1 MADNLK
7 LPSGAVPPPA
17 AGSKVQPKKE
27 TVRISLPPKTAA
39 KETVRLE
46 LPPRSAAAAAPAP
59 AAPAAPRPA
68 APAVAA
74 PAVAAP
80 AGAKQTVRLSLPPKP
95 SAAKETVRLELPPK
109 PGAKA
114 PAVAGEIKLLV
125 PQVAPMAASASIPD
139 AAEMATMDSSQAS
152 PLPAAVKPGGLKG
165 GPPGS
170 RLPGGVVASPGQVG
184 APPASE
190 QPDAPPS
197 AVAVPAIK
205 ALPKQA
211 MTSAPISVPPGGVVV
226 RAAGWPDYL
235 LAGLALAT
243 GIAAVVHLLM
253 LIGGGK

>member
-7 LPSGAVPPPA
+7 LPAGAVPPPA

-27 TVRISLPPKTAA
+27 TVRISLPPKSSA

-74 PAVAAP
+74 PAA
-80 AGAKQTVRLSLPPKP
+80 AKQ
-95 SAAKETVRLELPPK
+95 TVRLELPPK

-114 PAVAGEIKLLV
+114 PVVAGEVKLLV
-125 PQVAPMAASASIPD
+125 PQVAAMAASVSIPD

-190 QPDAPPS
+190 QPDSTPS
-197 AVAVPAIK
+197 AMAVPAQK

-211 MTSAPISVPPGGVVV
+211 MTSASISVPPGGVVV

-235 LAGLALAT
+235 LAGLALVT

-253 LIGGGK
+253 LIGGGN

>member
-1 MADNLK
+1 MNSPSLASRADTLDMADNLK
-7 LPSGAVPPPA
+7 LPAGAVPPPA

-27 TVRISLPPKTAA
+27 TVRISLPPKSSA

-74 PAVAAP
+74 PAA
-80 AGAKQTVRLSLPPKP
+80 AKQ
-95 SAAKETVRLELPPK
+95 TVRLELPPK

-190 QPDAPPS
+190 QPDATPS

-235 LAGLALAT
+235 LAGLALVT

>member
-7 LPSGAVPPPA
+7 LPAGAVPPPA

-74 PAVAAP
+74 PAA
-80 AGAKQTVRLSLPPKP
+80 AKQ
-95 SAAKETVRLELPPK
+95 TVRLELPPK

-125 PQVAPMAASASIPD
+125 PQVAAMAASVSIPD

-190 QPDAPPS
+190 QPDATPS

-235 LAGLALAT
+235 LAGLALVT

>member
-1 MADNLK
+1 MADDLK
-7 LPSGAVPPPA
+7 LPAGAVPPPA

-74 PAVAAP
+74 PA
-80 AGAKQTVRLSLPPKP
+80 GAKQ
-95 SAAKETVRLELPPK
+95 TVRLELPPK

-114 PAVAGEIKLLV
+114 PAVAGEVKLLV
-125 PQVAPMAASASIPD
+125 PQVTAMAASVSIPD

-190 QPDAPPS
+190 QPDATPS

-235 LAGLALAT
+235 LAGLALVT

>member
-7 LPSGAVPPPA
+7 LPAGAVPPPA

-74 PAVAAP
+74 PAA
-80 AGAKQTVRLSLPPKP
+80 AKQ
-95 SAAKETVRLELPPK
+95 TVRLELPPK

-125 PQVAPMAASASIPD
+125 PQVTAMTAMAASVSIPD

-190 QPDAPPS
+190 QPDATPS

-235 LAGLALAT
+235 LAGLALVT

>member
-1 MADNLK
+1 M
-7 LPSGAVPPPA
+7 
-17 AGSKVQPKKE
+17 
-27 TVRISLPPKTAA
+27 
-39 KETVRLE
+39 
-46 LPPRSAAAAAPAP
+46 
-59 AAPAAPRPA
+59 
-68 APAVAA
+68 
-74 PAVAAP
+74 
-80 AGAKQTVRLSLPPKP
+80 
-95 SAAKETVRLELPPK
+95 
-109 PGAKA
+109 
-114 PAVAGEIKLLV
+114 AGEIKLLV

-190 QPDAPPS
+190 QPDATPS
-197 AVAVPAIK
+197 AMAVPAKK

>member
-74 PAVAAP
+74 PAA
-80 AGAKQTVRLSLPPKP
+80 AKQ
-95 SAAKETVRLELPPK
+95 TVRLELPPK

-125 PQVAPMAASASIPD
+125 PQVSATAASVSIPD

-190 QPDAPPS
+190 QPDATPS

-235 LAGLALAT
+235 LAGLALVT
-243 GIAAVVHLLM
+243 GIVAVVHLLM

>member
-7 LPSGAVPPPA
+7 LPPGAVPPPA

-27 TVRISLPPKTAA
+27 TVRISLPPKSSA

-74 PAVAAP
+74 PAA
-80 AGAKQTVRLSLPPKP
+80 AKQ
-95 SAAKETVRLELPPK
+95 TVRLELPPK

-125 PQVAPMAASASIPD
+125 PQVAAMAASVSIPD

-190 QPDAPPS
+190 QPDATPS

>member
-7 LPSGAVPPPA
+7 LPAGAVPPPA

-27 TVRISLPPKTAA
+27 TVRISLPPKSSA

-74 PAVAAP
+74 PAA
-80 AGAKQTVRLSLPPKP
+80 AKQ
-95 SAAKETVRLELPPK
+95 TVRLELPPK

-125 PQVAPMAASASIPD
+125 PQVAAMAASVSIPD

-190 QPDAPPS
+190 QPDATPS

-235 LAGLALAT
+235 LAGLALVT

>member
-74 PAVAAP
+74 PA
-80 AGAKQTVRLSLPPKP
+80 GAKQ
-95 SAAKETVRLELPPK
+95 TVRLELPPK

-125 PQVAPMAASASIPD
+125 PQVAAMAASVSIPD

-190 QPDAPPS
+190 QPDATPS

-235 LAGLALAT
+235 LAGLALVT

>member
-74 PAVAAP
+74 PAA
-80 AGAKQTVRLSLPPKP
+80 AKQ
-95 SAAKETVRLELPPK
+95 TVRLELPPK

-125 PQVAPMAASASIPD
+125 PQVAAMAASVSIPD

-190 QPDAPPS
+190 QPDATPS

-235 LAGLALAT
+235 LAGLALVT

>member
-7 LPSGAVPPPA
+7 LPAGAVPPPA

-46 LPPRSAAAAAPAP
+46 LPPRPAAPAVAAPAP

-68 APAVAA
+68 ALAVAA
-74 PAVAAP
+74 PA
-80 AGAKQTVRLSLPPKP
+80 
-95 SAAKETVRLELPPK
+95 AAKETVRLELPPK

-114 PAVAGEIKLLV
+114 PVVVGEIKLLV
-125 PQVAPMAASASIPD
+125 PQVAAMAASVSIPN

-190 QPDAPPS
+190 QPDSTPS
-197 AVAVPAIK
+197 AMVVPAKK
-205 ALPKQA
+205 ALPNHLPNQG
-211 MTSAPISVPPGGVVV
+211 MTSAPIAAGGVVV

-243 GIAAVVHLLM
+243 GIAAVVRLLM

>member
-74 PAVAAP
+74 PA
-80 AGAKQTVRLSLPPKP
+80 GAKQ
-95 SAAKETVRLELPPK
+95 TVRLELPPK

-125 PQVAPMAASASIPD
+125 PQVAAMAASVSIPD

-190 QPDAPPS
+190 QPDATPS

-235 LAGLALAT
+235 LAGLALVT
-243 GIAAVVHLLM
+243 GIVAVVHLLM

>member
-27 TVRISLPPKTAA
+27 TVRISLPPKSSA

-74 PAVAAP
+74 PAA
-80 AGAKQTVRLSLPPKP
+80 AKQ
-95 SAAKETVRLELPPK
+95 TVRLELPPK

-125 PQVAPMAASASIPD
+125 PQVAAMAASVSIPD

-190 QPDAPPS
+190 QPDYTPS

-253 LIGGGK
+253 LIGGGN

>member
-1 MADNLK
+1 MNSPSLASRADTLDMADNLK

-74 PAVAAP
+74 PAA
-80 AGAKQTVRLSLPPKP
+80 AKQ
-95 SAAKETVRLELPPK
+95 TVRLELPPK

-125 PQVAPMAASASIPD
+125 PQVAAMAASVSIPD

-190 QPDAPPS
+190 QPDATPS

-235 LAGLALAT
+235 LAGLALIT
-243 GIAAVVHLLM
+243 GIVAVVHLFM
-253 LIGGGK
+253 LIGGGN

>member
-7 LPSGAVPPPA
+7 LPAGAVPPPA

-74 PAVAAP
+74 PAA
-80 AGAKQTVRLSLPPKP
+80 AKQ
-95 SAAKETVRLELPPK
+95 TVRLELPPK

-125 PQVAPMAASASIPD
+125 PQVTAMAASVSIPD

-190 QPDAPPS
+190 QPDATPS

-235 LAGLALAT
+235 LAGLALVT

>member
-7 LPSGAVPPPA
+7 LPAGAVPPPA

-74 PAVAAP
+74 PAA
-80 AGAKQTVRLSLPPKP
+80 AKQ
-95 SAAKETVRLELPPK
+95 TVRLELPPK

-114 PAVAGEIKLLV
+114 PAVAGEVKLLV
-125 PQVAPMAASASIPD
+125 PQVAAMAASVSIPD

-190 QPDAPPS
+190 QPDSTPS
-197 AVAVPAIK
+197 AVAAPAIK

-235 LAGLALAT
+235 LAGLALVT
-243 GIAAVVHLLM
+243 GIVAVVHLLM

>member
-7 LPSGAVPPPA
+7 LPAGAVPPPA

-74 PAVAAP
+74 PAA
-80 AGAKQTVRLSLPPKP
+80 AKQ
-95 SAAKETVRLELPPK
+95 TVRLELPPK

-125 PQVAPMAASASIPD
+125 PQVAAMAASVSIPD

-190 QPDAPPS
+190 QPDATPS
-197 AVAVPAIK
+197 AVAVPTIK

-235 LAGLALAT
+235 LAGLALVT
-243 GIAAVVHLLM
+243 GIVAVVHLLM

>member
-74 PAVAAP
+74 PAA
-80 AGAKQTVRLSLPPKP
+80 AKQ
-95 SAAKETVRLELPPK
+95 TVRLELPPK

-114 PAVAGEIKLLV
+114 PAVAGEVKLLV
-125 PQVAPMAASASIPD
+125 PQVAAMAASVSIPD

-190 QPDAPPS
+190 QPDSTPS
-197 AVAVPAIK
+197 AVAAPAIK

-253 LIGGGK
+253 LIGGGN

>member
-7 LPSGAVPPPA
+7 LPAGAVPPPA

-74 PAVAAP
+74 PAA
-80 AGAKQTVRLSLPPKP
+80 AKQ
-95 SAAKETVRLELPPK
+95 TVRLELPPK

-125 PQVAPMAASASIPD
+125 PQVAPMAASVSIPD

-190 QPDAPPS
+190 QPDATPS

-235 LAGLALAT
+235 LAGLALVT

>member
-74 PAVAAP
+74 PAA
-80 AGAKQTVRLSLPPKP
+80 AKQ
-95 SAAKETVRLELPPK
+95 TVRLELPPK

-114 PAVAGEIKLLV
+114 PAVAGEVKLLV
-125 PQVAPMAASASIPD
+125 PQVSAMAASVSIPD

-190 QPDAPPS
+190 QPDSTPS

-235 LAGLALAT
+235 LAGLALVT
-243 GIAAVVHLLM
+243 GIVAVVHLLM

>member
-1 MADNLK
+1 M
-7 LPSGAVPPPA
+7 
-17 AGSKVQPKKE
+17 
-27 TVRISLPPKTAA
+27 
-39 KETVRLE
+39 
-46 LPPRSAAAAAPAP
+46 
-59 AAPAAPRPA
+59 
-68 APAVAA
+68 
-74 PAVAAP
+74 
-80 AGAKQTVRLSLPPKP
+80 
-95 SAAKETVRLELPPK
+95 
-109 PGAKA
+109 
-114 PAVAGEIKLLV
+114 AGEIKLLV
-125 PQVAPMAASASIPD
+125 PQVAAMAASVNIPD

-190 QPDAPPS
+190 QPDATPS

-235 LAGLALAT
+235 LAGLALVT

>member
-74 PAVAAP
+74 PA
-80 AGAKQTVRLSLPPKP
+80 GAKQ
-95 SAAKETVRLELPPK
+95 TVRLELPPK

-125 PQVAPMAASASIPD
+125 PQVTAMAASVSIPD

-190 QPDAPPS
+190 QPDATPS

-235 LAGLALAT
+235 LAGLALVT
-243 GIAAVVHLLM
+243 GIVAVVHLLM

>member
-1 MADNLK
+1 M
-7 LPSGAVPPPA
+7 
-17 AGSKVQPKKE
+17 
-27 TVRISLPPKTAA
+27 
-39 KETVRLE
+39 
-46 LPPRSAAAAAPAP
+46 
-59 AAPAAPRPA
+59 
-68 APAVAA
+68 
-74 PAVAAP
+74 
-80 AGAKQTVRLSLPPKP
+80 
-95 SAAKETVRLELPPK
+95 
-109 PGAKA
+109 
-114 PAVAGEIKLLV
+114 AGEIKLLV
-125 PQVAPMAASASIPD
+125 PQVAAMEASVSIPD

-190 QPDAPPS
+190 QPDATPS
-197 AVAVPAIK
+197 AVAVPTIK

-235 LAGLALAT
+235 LAGLALVT

>member
-74 PAVAAP
+74 PAA
-80 AGAKQTVRLSLPPKP
+80 AKQ
-95 SAAKETVRLELPPK
+95 TVRLELPPK

-190 QPDAPPS
+190 QPDATPS

>member
-74 PAVAAP
+74 PAA
-80 AGAKQTVRLSLPPKP
+80 AKQ
-95 SAAKETVRLELPPK
+95 TVRLELPPK

-190 QPDAPPS
+190 QPDATPS

-235 LAGLALAT
+235 LAGLALVT

>member
-1 MADNLK
+1 MADDLK
-7 LPSGAVPPPA
+7 LPPGAVPPPA

-74 PAVAAP
+74 PA
-80 AGAKQTVRLSLPPKP
+80 
-95 SAAKETVRLELPPK
+95 
-109 PGAKA
+109 
-114 PAVAGEIKLLV
+114 AVAGEVKLLV
-125 PQVAPMAASASIPD
+125 PQVSAMAASVSIPD

-190 QPDAPPS
+190 QPDSTPS

-253 LIGGGK
+253 LIGGGN

>member
-1 MADNLK
+1 M
-7 LPSGAVPPPA
+7 
-17 AGSKVQPKKE
+17 
-27 TVRISLPPKTAA
+27 
-39 KETVRLE
+39 
-46 LPPRSAAAAAPAP
+46 
-59 AAPAAPRPA
+59 
-68 APAVAA
+68 
-74 PAVAAP
+74 
-80 AGAKQTVRLSLPPKP
+80 
-95 SAAKETVRLELPPK
+95 
-109 PGAKA
+109 
-114 PAVAGEIKLLV
+114 AGEVKLLV
-125 PQVAPMAASASIPD
+125 PQVAAMAASVSIPD

-190 QPDAPPS
+190 QPDSTPS
-197 AVAVPAIK
+197 AMAVPAKK

-211 MTSAPISVPPGGVVV
+211 MTSASISVPPGGVVV

-253 LIGGGK
+253 LIGGGN